1 MLADMLEDSSWESLV
16 NKTFDQ
22 KIKDLEDMRRGSPSE
37 TRARLYK
44 QLGDLQDKM
53 SRVEDLY
60 FDEAISRER
69 FDSKKSEIDTQVA
82 TIRAEMDKLENIE
95 ETIQVAEESRW
106 FLLENRYILF
116 SGGPVMNWI
125 GTHALFAP
133 HKYLPQEVQEHWDW
147 ITPEKR
153 QEFYRRMNLKVRVY
167 QDDKPI
173 LEISGVPVCQNAR
186 SRK

>member
-1 MLADMLEDSSWESLV
+1 M
-16 NKTFDQ
+16 T
-22 KIKDLEDMRRGSPSE
+22 
-37 TRARLYK
+37 
-44 QLGDLQDKM
+44 
-53 SRVEDLY
+53 RVEDLY

-82 TIRAEMDKLENIE
+82 TIRAEMDKLEDID
-95 ETIQVAEESRW
+95 ETIQVAEESRR
-106 FLLENRYILF
+106 FLLDNRYILF

-125 GTHALFAP
+125 ATHALFAL

-186 SRK
+186 SRNSSSR